1 MSPDPETRSREMRRV
16 VVTGAAGQLGSTIV
30 ARLRAT
36 CQVFPFTRGELDIA
50 DERVVLEKITAL
62 EPEVVINCAA
72 YNDVDGAEEAA
83 PAALSANALGV
94 LALARAAS
102 ASGARFVHYST
113 DFVFDGNSDRPYVET
128 DVPRPLSTYGISKL
142 LGEWF
147 ALEAPSAYVLR
158 VESLFGGQPA
168 KSSVDK
174 ILATIRGGLPVRVF
188 ADRTVS
194 PSYVDDVASAT
205 ERLLATAPAFGV
217 YHCVNRGTATWLGV
231 AQEAARLLRRDAE
244 IIPVSVN
251 DVNLRARRPRYC
263 ALSNDKLRHV
273 GIDMPT
279 WQDALARYVHGTR
292 APT

>member
-1 MSPDPETRSREMRRV
+1 MRRV

-30 ARLRAT
+30 ARLGAT
-36 CQVFPFTRGELDIA
+36 CQVFPFTRGQLDIA
-50 DERVVLEKITAL
+50 DERAVLEKMTAL

-83 PAALSANALGV
+83 AAALSANALGV

-128 DVPRPLSTYGISKL
+128 DAPRPLSTYGMSKL

-174 ILATIRGGLPVRVF
+174 ILAAMRAGQPVRVF

-205 ERLLATAPAFGV
+205 EGLLATAPSFGI
-217 YHCVNRGTATWLGV
+217 YHCVNCGTATWLDV
-231 AQEAARLLRRDAE
+231 AQEVARLLR
-244 IIPVSVN
+244 
-251 DVNLRARRPRYC
+251 
-263 ALSNDKLRHV
+263 
-273 GIDMPT
+273 
-279 WQDALARYVHGTR
+279 
-292 APT
+292 